1 MHSPQVTGPR
11 PLPGPFHFSST
22 TELVLMDVHIIL
34 YVRDQE
40 ASTRFYA
47 HVLSIKPTLNVPG
60 MTEFTLPNGT
70 ILGLMPEKGIKKLL
84 GEKLPDPNE
93 ARGIPRAEVYL
104 VVDSAAQYYERA
116 LQKNA
121 SAISA
126 LSLRDWGD
134 QVAYCLDLDAHVLA
148 FAQRAEK
155 NIV

>member
-1 MHSPQVTGPR
+1 M
-11 PLPGPFHFSST
+11 LA
-22 TELVLMDVHIIL
+22 HIIL
-34 YVRDQE
+34 YVKDQV
-40 ASTRFYA
+40 ASSTFYRY
-47 HVLSIKPTLNVPG
+47 VLDLEPVLDVPG
-60 MTEFTLPNGT
+60 MTEFKLSDTCV
-70 ILGLMPEKGIKKLL
+70 LGLMPEIGIKKLL

-93 ARGIPRAEVYL
+93 AQGIPRAEVYL

-121 SAISA
+121 SALSA

>member
-1 MHSPQVTGPR
+1 M
-11 PLPGPFHFSST
+11 LA
-22 TELVLMDVHIIL
+22 HIIL
-34 YVRDQE
+34 YVKDQV
-40 ASTRFYA
+40 ASSSFYRY
-47 HVLSIKPTLNVPG
+47 VLDLEPVLDVPG
-60 MTEFTLPNGT
+60 MTEFKLSDTCV
-70 ILGLMPEKGIKKLL
+70 LGIMPEKGIKKLL

-121 SAISA
+121 SALSA
-126 LSLRDWGD
+126 LSLREWGD

>member
-1 MHSPQVTGPR
+1 M
-11 PLPGPFHFSST
+11 LA
-22 TELVLMDVHIIL
+22 HIIL
-34 YVRDQE
+34 YVKDQV
-40 ASTRFYA
+40 ASSNFYRY
-47 HVLSIKPTLNVPG
+47 VLDLEPVLDVPG
-60 MTEFTLPNGT
+60 MTEFKLSDTCV
-70 ILGLMPEKGIKKLL
+70 LGLMPEKGIKKLL

-121 SAISA
+121 SALSA

>member
-1 MHSPQVTGPR
+1 M
-11 PLPGPFHFSST
+11 LA
-22 TELVLMDVHIIL
+22 HIIL
-34 YVRDQE
+34 YVKDQV
-40 ASTRFYA
+40 ASSNFYRY
-47 HVLSIKPTLNVPG
+47 VLDLEPVLDVPG
-60 MTEFTLPNGT
+60 MTEFKLSDTCV
-70 ILGLMPEKGIKKLL
+70 LGLMPEIGIKKLL

-93 ARGIPRAEVYL
+93 AQGIPRAEVYL

-121 SAISA
+121 SALSA

-155 NIV
+155 NIF

>member
-1 MHSPQVTGPR
+1 M
-11 PLPGPFHFSST
+11 LA
-22 TELVLMDVHIIL
+22 HIIL
-34 YVRDQE
+34 YVKDQV
-40 ASTRFYA
+40 ASSNFYRY
-47 HVLSIKPTLNVPG
+47 VLDLEPVLDVPG
-60 MTEFTLPNGT
+60 MTEFKLSDTCV
-70 ILGLMPEKGIKKLL
+70 LGLMPEIGIKKLL
-84 GEKLPDPNE
+84 GEKLPDLNE

-121 SAISA
+121 SALSA

-155 NIV
+155 NIVRGSSTKPLKREPLS

>member
-1 MHSPQVTGPR
+1 M
-11 PLPGPFHFSST
+11 LA
-22 TELVLMDVHIIL
+22 HIIL
-34 YVRDQE
+34 YVKDQV
-40 ASTRFYA
+40 ASSNFYRY
-47 HVLSIKPTLNVPG
+47 VLDLEPVLDVPG
-60 MTEFTLPNGT
+60 MTEFKLSDTCV
-70 ILGLMPEKGIKKLL
+70 LGLMPEIGIKKLL

-121 SAISA
+121 SALSA

>member
-1 MHSPQVTGPR
+1 M
-11 PLPGPFHFSST
+11 LA
-22 TELVLMDVHIIL
+22 HIIL
-34 YVRDQE
+34 YVKDQV
-40 ASTRFYA
+40 ASSNFYRY
-47 HVLSIKPTLNVPG
+47 VLDLEPVLDVPG
-60 MTEFTLPNGT
+60 MTEFKLSDTCV
-70 ILGLMPEKGIKKLL
+70 LGLMPEIGIKKLL

-121 SAISA
+121 SALSA

-155 NIV
+155 NIVRGSSTKPLKREPLS

>member
-1 MHSPQVTGPR
+1 M
-11 PLPGPFHFSST
+11 LA
-22 TELVLMDVHIIL
+22 HIIL
-34 YVRDQE
+34 YVKDQV
-40 ASTRFYA
+40 ASSNFYRY
-47 HVLSIKPTLNVPG
+47 VLDLEPVLDVPG
-60 MTEFTLPNGT
+60 MTEFKLSDTCV
-70 ILGLMPEKGIKKLL
+70 LGLMPEKGIKKLL
-84 GEKLPDPNE
+84 GETLPDPNE

-121 SAISA
+121 SALSA